1 MTLTEYILTIKGLHT
16 GLGAQK
22 DIKCLIH
29 GIYVYPMKHYSCDES
44 ECLCESIY
52 MEIEA
57 AEIIFGDWK
66 VAGISVNN
74 DGCFAA
80 PVFYVYKEKSK
91 QERAW
96 EVEN

>member
-1 MTLTEYILTIKGLHT
+1 MTLTEYILTIKGIHS
-16 GLGAQK
+16 GLDAQK

-29 GIYVYPMKHYSCDES
+29 EIYVFPMTDNCCDEDR
-44 ECLCESIY
+44 CLCPSILL
-52 MEIEA
+52 EIEA

-80 PVFYVYKEKSK
+80 PIFYVYKEKSK